1 MRSCCRKV
9 IFSLVLLCFLNGCS
23 DDTYLAPVVN
33 AWYQPHSASNT
44 YIVRKGDTI
53 YSIAWSFGLDYRAL
67 AAANHLSAPYRL
79 SQGQH
84 LTMTT
89 TPAHH
94 AINPVLMQ
102 SQRVVRPVPQ
112 KPVAAE
118 VYQAPEESHVSFSSQ
133 WRWPTRGRIIQSF
146 SRNPSGHPGISIAG
160 KLGSP
165 IRAAANGVV
174 VYSGDG
180 VRGYGNLIIIKH
192 NASYLS
198 AYAFN
203 QQNLVSVGEHVKA
216 GSVIA
221 RMGQND
227 AGRTLLYFEIRRDG
241 MPVNPLPYLN
251 R

>member
-1 MRSCCRKV
+1 MT
-9 IFSLVLLCFLNGCS
+9 GCGE
-23 DDTYLAPVVN
+23 THLAPVVN
-33 AWYQPHSASNT
+33 AWYQTRGASNT
-44 YIVRKGDTI
+44 YIVRKSDTI

-67 AAANHLSAPYRL
+67 AAANHLVPPYRL
-79 SQGQH
+79 SLGQH

-89 TPAHH
+89 TPARH
-94 AINPVLMQ
+94 AVNPVLRQSHQRLRSLLYTQSMQ
-102 SQRVVRPVPQ
+102 KSVQQMQPLISE
-112 KPVAAE
+112 KPKTH
-118 VYQAPEESHVSFSSQ
+118 HVSFSSQ
-133 WRWPTRGRIIQSF
+133 WRWPTRGRLIQSF
-146 SRNPSGHPGISIAG
+146 SRSPSGHPGISISG
-160 KLGSP
+160 KQGSP
-165 IRAAANGVV
+165 IRAAASGRV

-192 NASYLS
+192 NDSYLS

-203 QQNLVSVGEHVKA
+203 QQNLVSVGEHVQA

-241 MPVNPLPYLN
+241 VPVNPLPYLN